1 MSEKAKA
8 PTARTVEAIYQPL
21 IERRSTMT
29 REHSITLTQ
38 LAEYDVRCERDA
50 SGNVLVVQANK
61 RGGSDVVVL
70 SRQSAIG
77 LAAFILDGVGAG
89 ES

>member
-1 MSEKAKA
+1 MTSE
-8 PTARTVEAIYQPL
+8 Y
-21 IERRSTMT
+21 
-29 REHSITLTQ
+29 SITLTQ

-77 LAAFILDGVGAG
+77 LAAFILNGVVAG

>member
-1 MSEKAKA
+1 
-8 PTARTVEAIYQPL
+8 
-21 IERRSTMT
+21 MT
-29 REHSITLTQ
+29 SEHSITLTQ

-77 LAAFILDGVGAG
+77 LAAFILNGVVAG

>member
-1 MSEKAKA
+1 
-8 PTARTVEAIYQPL
+8 
-21 IERRSTMT
+21 MT
-29 REHSITLTQ
+29 SEHSITLTQ

-77 LAAFILDGVGAG
+77 LAAFILDGLGEG

>member
-1 MSEKAKA
+1 
-8 PTARTVEAIYQPL
+8 
-21 IERRSTMT
+21 MT
-29 REHSITLTQ
+29 SKHSITLTQ

>member
-1 MSEKAKA
+1 
-8 PTARTVEAIYQPL
+8 
-21 IERRSTMT
+21 MT

>member
-1 MSEKAKA
+1 
-8 PTARTVEAIYQPL
+8 
-21 IERRSTMT
+21 MT

-77 LAAFILDGVGAG
+77 LAAFILNGVVAG